1 MLDTNILEFLSLS
14 NIIKTRINL
23 RTIVTSKYIHINEE
37 KKKLCSNYIF
47 VDMICIKQN
56 MNTEVYVPCLPSAQK
71 MRFPIKNFFS
81 KCGQNHSV
89 DLFTFTKY
97 SLNRKLFFFFEVS
110 VQKREN
116 AEQK

>member
-1 MLDTNILEFLSLS
+1 
-14 NIIKTRINL
+14 
-23 RTIVTSKYIHINEE
+23 
-37 KKKLCSNYIF
+37 
-47 VDMICIKQN
+47 